1 VIEFGRVMW
10 TQNALHYA
18 VEEAA
23 RCMTF
28 DTTDCGSTTSIQNYA
43 AAISGL
49 TFANANTVFTPTSG
63 VNCGNSITGNQ
74 VTASY
79 PFPFLTSLISFNM
92 TLAAQA
98 CYPT

>member
-1 VIEFGRVMW
+1 MRSLASHFHVGCDRIRPGDV
-10 TQNALHYA
+10 
-18 VEEAA
+18 
-23 RCMTF
+23 
-28 DTTDCGSTTSIQNYA
+28 DCGSTTSTQNYA

-49 TFANANTVFTPTSG
+49 TFTNATSVFTPTTG
-63 VNCGNSITGNQ
+63 VNCGNAITGNQ

-79 PFPFLTSLISFNM
+79 PFPFLTSLISFNI